1 MFKYI
6 LVPATG
12 AATDAPV
19 FATALSVARRFAAH
33 LLFLH
38 VRVDVRDVAAAM
50 VSGDI
55 GGAVGIGEIMD
66 AMEQDADLRQRK
78 AEQAFQDFCA
88 REALT
93 ITASPPPSGPSA
105 EWRSETGREPD
116 WLAVHGRVAD
126 LLVVG
131 RAREGEV
138 VAMDILEAALME
150 TGRPVLIA
158 PAETPQTISDTV
170 AIAWKDT
177 PEAGRAV
184 AAALPFIAAAKRV
197 VILSVEEGDERTD
210 QRSCERLLHALRW
223 HTQAASVQRLQRNSR
238 QPAEIVLDAAATAGA
253 DLLVMGGYSHS
264 RLREVVFGG
273 FTRHMLT
280 DSRLPVLMAH

>member
-12 AATDAPV
+12 ASTDAPV
-19 FATALSVARRFAAH
+19 FATALGVARRFSAH
-33 LLFLH
+33 LMFLH

-55 GGAVGIGEIMD
+55 GGAAGIGEIME
-66 AMEQDADLRQRK
+66 AMEQDADLRQRR
-78 AEQAFQDFCA
+78 AEQSFGDFCA

-93 ITASPPPSGPSA
+93 IAASPATSGPSA
-105 EWRSETGREPD
+105 EWRSETGREPE

-131 RAREGEV
+131 RAREGEA

-150 TGRPVLIA
+150 SGRPVLIA
-158 PAETPQTISDTV
+158 PPEAPQKTSDTV

-177 PEAGRAV
+177 PEAARAV
-184 AAALPFIAAAKRV
+184 AAALPFIVAAKRV
-197 VILSVEEGDERTD
+197 VILSVEEGDDRTD
-210 QRSCERLLHALRW
+210 QPSCERLLHALRW
-223 HTQAASVQRLQRNSR
+223 HHQGATVQRLQGNAR
-238 QPAEIVLDAAATAGA
+238 QPAEVVLDAATTAGA
-253 DLLVMGGYSHS
+253 DLLVMGGYGHS

-280 DSRLPVLMAH
+280 NCHLPLLMAH